1 MNEPVIVWVSI
12 IVLTVVALV
21 VRTVRKLHPS
31 NGVRKHRRIIEF
43 GKEAEMFYCPG
54 DRYDND
60 EDL

>member
-1 MNEPVIVWVSI
+1 MWVSI
-12 IVLTVVALV
+12 IVLMVVALV